1 MESKK
6 YTQLNDQLQT
16 MDTYIITPEKQ
27 TELGI
32 DAEKLQQFQRYFDSD
47 CVVWVFL

>member
-16 MDTYIITPEKQ
+16 MTASPT
-27 TELGI
+27 
-32 DAEKLQQFQRYFDSD
+32 A
-47 CVVWVFL
+47 V